1 MVRYMLGMITFC
13 SLCGTLMSSKSL
25 KIQRPQSLATLVTER
40 IRDAIV
46 SGEFSLGEKISEES
60 LAETF
65 DVSRSPVRDAL
76 NALQFT
82 GLVEIR
88 PKRGSFVFN
97 PTILDIGQLCE
108 YREMLEREACIL
120 AMRDSRE
127 ALLQALQGLFDEMT
141 SVHKNGDTRRYATLD
156 TAFHKAFFQHCSN
169 ALVQDAYALVEAR
182 LATIRTVLTSAR
194 QERRDASYDEHGE
207 IIDALTQQ
215 DMTRFENVLK
225 KHVHRTQVVAVERLS
240 EVDHETASPINA

>member
-1 MVRYMLGMITFC
+1 
-13 SLCGTLMSSKSL
+13 MSSRSI

-40 IRDAIV
+40 IREAIV
-46 SGEFSLGEKISEES
+46 SGEFTLGEKISEES

-108 YREMLEREACIL
+108 YREMLEREACTL
-120 AMRDSRE
+120 AMRGSRE
-127 ALLQALQGLFDEMT
+127 ALLEALKALFDEMA
-141 SVHKNGDTRRYATLD
+141 SAHKNGDTRRYAALD
-156 TAFHKAFFQHCSN
+156 TAFHKAFFEHCSN
-169 ALVQDAYALVEAR
+169 ALVQDAYLLVEAR
-182 LATIRTVLTSAR
+182 LATIRTVLTAAKK
-194 QERRDASYDEHGE
+194 ERREASYDEHGE
-207 IIDALTQQ
+207 IIDALKKN
-215 DMTRFENVLK
+215 DMARFEKVLK
-225 KHVHRTQVVAVERLS
+225 THIHRTQAVAVERLS
-240 EVDHETASPINA
+240 EPDSGGVYQKPDR